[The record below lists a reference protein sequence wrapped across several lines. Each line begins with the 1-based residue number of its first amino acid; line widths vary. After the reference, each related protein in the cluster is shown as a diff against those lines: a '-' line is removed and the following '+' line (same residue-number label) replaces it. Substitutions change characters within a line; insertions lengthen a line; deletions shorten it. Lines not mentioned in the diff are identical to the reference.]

1 MDVSLP
7 AAPSLPVQLALWSP
21 STESSLLVLVVNS
34 SLYSVEAPYWD
45 NVEKV
50 GPVPEEGARQ
60 GVADLL
66 YEERIWK
73 SKTGLWFSPSGDWL
87 AFATF
92 PAGGGGSCCR
102 QCGELPQVWLV
113 YSGQHTYLQP

>member
-1 MDVSLP
+1 M
-7 AAPSLPVQLALWSP
+7 QLALWSP

-34 SLYSVEAPYWD
+34 SLYRVEAPYWD
-45 NVEKV
+45 KVVKV
-50 GPVPEEGARQ
+50 GPVPEEGAKQ

-73 SKTGLWFSPSGDWL
+73 SKAGLWFSPSGDWL

-92 PAGGGGSCCR
+92 HAGGGGSCCR
-102 QCGELPQVWLV
+102 QCGGLPQVWLV
-113 YSGQHTYLQP
+113 YSGHHIYLHH